1 MSASVSRV
9 YSRWVGANLLQLLIS
24 ADLPDRNVRLCGKTI
39 TSGPASDCA
48 SRNSAG
54 SHRDGYI
61 TGAALYSQLIAF
73 LMSSSSS
80 SSSLPRQ
87 LLLHT
92 VSRVRS
98 TSGQPAALFYSS
110 TLSPQKPTPESKPTV
125 QRRGWVGNDTHV
137 VLFWRS
143 LLRHRE
149 MANFMFRYKRGFSIF
164 ALV

>member
-1 MSASVSRV
+1 MSASVGRV
-9 YSRWVGANLLQLLIS
+9 YSWIGANLLQLLIS
-24 ADLPDRNVRLCGKTI
+24 ADLSDRNVRLCGKTI
-39 TSGPASDCA
+39 TSGPASDRA

-54 SHRDGYI
+54 PHRDGYI

-73 LMSSSSS
+73 LMSSSS

-110 TLSPQKPTPESKPTV
+110 TLSPQKQTPEFKPTV
-125 QRRGWVGNDTHV
+125 QRLDWVGNDSHV

-149 MANFMFRYKRGFSIF
+149 MPNLMFR
-164 ALV
+164 